1 MINRSDVFNMHKL
14 WNQGFTKRQ
23 IAGKLQLD
31 RGTVTKYLANPDPAI
46 QKRRVKQSK
55 LDPYRPMVEEMIEQC
70 RTVKA
75 PVVLQRL
82 IEKGFDGEIT
92 IVRDLLRKLRGQMA
106 NREPFIR
113 FETEPGEQIQIDWGY
128 FGSLPYESTRR
139 KLYALAVLEGH
150 SRMLYV
156 HFSHSQQQSSLH
168 QGLLDAFKYFGG
180 LPKEIVVDN
189 MLTAVTERVGTVIRF
204 NDAFLDFLRRF
215 SITPR
220 ACTVR
225 APYEKGKVENSIKY
239 LRQNFWPLREFAG
252 LIDVQNQVQ
261 HWLDSIANVRKHHS
275 TGEEPVKRLEGLQSL
290 PEILPDC
297 RHTCSLLVHKDFGVR
312 FDANVYTVP
321 PWAIG
326 KHITLKADNQKVSI
340 YHKEKLIACHNRSW
354 DRKQRIESPIHLQQ
368 VKKIK
373 KKLLQDRQILVFL
386 SLGEIAL
393 LFLEKI
399 TDSSLPIRKNIVS
412 LLKLQDE
419 YGESSLLY
427 GMEKAMEKKLY
438 GADYVRNI
446 LYQEMTPVNQ
456 HLPVRLKQED
466 LNEIRL
472 TTPPLAEYDAVAV
485 KRRND
490 HAK

>member
-1 MINRSDVFNMHKL
+1 MINRSDVFTIHKL

-23 IAGKLQLD
+23 IARKLQLD
-31 RGTVTKYLANPDPAI
+31 RGTVTKYLANPDPAT
-46 QKRRVKQSK
+46 QKRRAKQSK
-55 LDPYRPMVEEMIEQC
+55 LDPYRSMVEEMIEQC
-70 RTVKA
+70 QTVQA

-113 FETEPGEQIQIDWGY
+113 FETDPGEQIQIDWGH
-128 FGSLPYESTRR
+128 FGSLPYGSTRR

-168 QGLLDAFKYFGG
+168 QGLLDAFNYFGG

-189 MLTAVTERVGTVIRF
+189 MLTAVTERVATVIRF

-225 APYEKGKVENSIKY
+225 APYEKGKVENAIKY
-239 LRQNFWPLREFAG
+239 LRQNFWPLREFAD
-252 LIDVQNQVQ
+252 LTDVQNQVQ

-275 TGEEPVKRLEGLQSL
+275 TGEEPVKRLQGLQSL
-290 PEILPDC
+290 PEVLPDC

-340 YHKEKLIACHNRSW
+340 YHKEKLVACHNRCW
-354 DRKQRIESPIHLQQ
+354 DRKQRIESPIHLEQ

-373 KKLLQDRQILVFL
+373 KKLLQDRQVLVFL

-399 TDSSLPIRKNIVS
+399 TDSSMPIRKNIAG

-427 GMEKAMEKKLY
+427 AMTKAMEKKLY
-438 GADYVRNI
+438 DADYVRNI

-472 TTPPLAEYDAVAV
+472 TTPPLAEYDAIAV
-485 KRRND
+485 KRRNN